1 MSSKLR
7 RIFAP
12 TPEEQAEDQERYMK
26 LHRELAK
33 KKGCSTC
40 GNIRHVI
47 SYPGFVMGEE
57 NECTAGLECDTVL
70 FTVENCPRW
79 VDRCAD
85 MRGEGSD

>member
-1 MSSKLR
+1 MKYNFR

-12 TPEEQAEDQERYMK
+12 TPEEQAEDWERYMK

-70 FTVENCPRW
+70 FTVKNCPQW
-79 VDRCAD
+79 VDRCTN
-85 MRGEGSD
+85 MRGAGDD

>member
-1 MSSKLR
+1 MRYNFR

-12 TPEEQAEDQERYMK
+12 TPDEQAKDRERYMK

-57 NECTAGLECDTVL
+57 NECTVGLECDMVL
-70 FTVENCPRW
+70 FTVKNCPQW
-79 VDRCAD
+79 ADRCAN
-85 MRGEGSD
+85 MRGAGDD